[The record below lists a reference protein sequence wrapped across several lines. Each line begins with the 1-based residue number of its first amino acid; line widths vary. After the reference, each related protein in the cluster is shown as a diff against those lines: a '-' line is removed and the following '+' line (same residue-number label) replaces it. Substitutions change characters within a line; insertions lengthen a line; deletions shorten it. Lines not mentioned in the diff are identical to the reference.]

1 MKRII
6 SVELSLAF
14 RNSRF
19 LLAVIFAV
27 ILFIVGAYRDP
38 FAFGQRPTLHP
49 VGWYLLNINFSE
61 FKLFAPLFAALPFAD
76 SFLSDWSQGFQ
87 RFIVQ
92 RTRYRSY
99 LTAKILAVAVSG
111 GLALVLIELVIFA
124 GGFTR
129 PFDWAGSAWH
139 SLSPNTVSAPN
150 GPFGAILNS
159 SPIAY
164 FLFQLGSAGCFGA
177 CMALVGLAI
186 STIIHNRYVALA
198 FPLVLSQLLAFLVQR
213 TVHIPQF
220 FDLLLGLFPQDAIP
234 AIGEYTFSHQLLQ
247 YLVIGGLATL
257 TFWIGTKRMRR
268 NL

>member
-1 MKRII
+1 MKRVI

-19 LLAVIFAV
+19 LLTAIFAI
-27 ILFIVGAYRDP
+27 ILSIVGAYRNP
-38 FAFGQRPTLHP
+38 FAFGQRPALHP

-61 FKLFAPLFAALPFAD
+61 FELFAPLLAALPFAD

-92 RTRYRSY
+92 RTRYRNY
-99 LTAKILAVAVSG
+99 LTAKMLAVMISG
-111 GLALVLIELVIFA
+111 GLALVLIELIVFA

-129 PFDWAGSAWH
+129 PFDWTGSAWH
-139 SLSPNTVSAPN
+139 SLSPNTPSAPN
-150 GPFGAILNS
+150 GSFGAVLNS
-159 SPIAY
+159 CPIAY
-164 FLFQLGSAGCFGA
+164 FLFQLASAGCFGA
-177 CMALVGLAI
+177 CMALVGLAV

-213 TVHIPQF
+213 TIHIPQF
-220 FDLLLGLFPQDAIP
+220 FDPLLGLFPQEVTP
-234 AIGEYTFSHQLLQ
+234 AVDEYTFAHQLLQ
-247 YLVIGGLATL
+247 YLVIGALATL
-257 TFWIGTKRMRR
+257 TFWAGAKRMRH